1 MREASQ
7 VAGFSAQDVRLV
19 SVKLCC
25 EDKPKLSLEDSW
37 GCCTILSAARRVE
50 GGLTRGRMSGLSR
63 FQTPRWCG
71 VGVMITRRKH
81 GALNGITQGGVNLR
95 RAGGELNMI

>member
-7 VAGFSAQDVRLV
+7 VGSFSAQDVRLV

-37 GCCTILSAARRVE
+37 GCCTMLSAARRSGRRSHAGPDVRPE
-50 GGLTRGRMSGLSR
+50 SIPDSAVVRCRSNDHQAETRG
-63 FQTPRWCG
+63 T
-71 VGVMITRRKH
+71 
-81 GALNGITQGGVNLR
+81 
-95 RAGGELNMI
+95 